1 MNKDITG
8 KKVLHD
14 CVVLATDLGAYI
26 VVLSKRM
33 YTFIKNALSDSS
45 RKDGD
50 AVKAGAE
57 AKSRAID
64 R

>member
-1 MNKDITG
+1 MNENITG
-8 KKVLHD
+8 KKVVRD
-14 CVVLATDLGAYI
+14 FITLATDLGAYI
-26 VVLSKRM
+26 IVLGKRVYAVV
-33 YTFIKNALSDSS
+33 KNALSDNS
-45 RKDGD
+45 RKEND